1 MTSRKSQA
9 WTRRYRDDPDFA
21 EKIRAYNRA
30 WYAAH
35 KEEVAAR
42 RRRHRE
48 DSGHAEKI
56 RAYNRA
62 WYAAHKEEITAR
74 RRRRWAEN
82 AYGKSEEW
90 ARRSRNRRL
99 RSNYGLS
106 IEGYNAL
113 LAQQGGACAICRKH
127 PEQRLCVDHCHVTR
141 KVRRLLCRRC
151 NLGIGYFGDDPRLLR
166 RAVAYLEAF
175 LPRKP
180 KRKCRRADSASLQR
194 RKRKGVK

>member
-1 MTSRKSQA
+1 MTSRKTQA
-9 WTRRYRDDPDFA
+9 WMRRYRDDPDFA
-21 EKIRAYNRA
+21 ERIRAYSRAWYAAHKKEVAAQRRRQREDPEHAEKVRAYNRA

-35 KEEVAAR
+35 K
-42 RRRHRE
+42 
-48 DSGHAEKI
+48 
-56 RAYNRA
+56 N
-62 WYAAHKEEITAR
+62 
-74 RRRRWAEN
+74 
-82 AYGKSEEW
+82 SEEW
-90 ARRSRNRRL
+90 ARRSRNSRL

-113 LAQQGGACAICRKH
+113 LAQQGGACAICRKQ
-127 PEQRLCVDHCHVTR
+127 PEQRLCVDHCHVTQ

-166 RAVAYLEAF
+166 RAAAYLEAF

-180 KRKCRRADSASLQR
+180 RRKYRRASAAPPRR

>member
-9 WTRRYRDDPDFA
+9 WMRRYRDDPDFA
-21 EKIRAYNRA
+21 ERIRAYSRA

-42 RRRHRE
+42 QRRRRRE
-48 DSGHAEKI
+48 DPDHAEKV

-62 WYAAHKEEITAR
+62 WYAAQKES
-74 RRRRWAEN
+74 
-82 AYGKSEEW
+82 KDW
-90 ARRSRNRRL
+90 ARRSRERRL

-113 LAQQGGACAICRKH
+113 LSQQGGACAICRKQ
-127 PEQRLCVDHCHVTR
+127 PKQRLCVDHCHVTR
-141 KVRRLLCRRC
+141 TVRRLLCRMC

-166 RAVAYLEAF
+166 LAAAYLEAF
-175 LPRKP
+175 LPRKL
-180 KRKCRRADSASLQR
+180 KRKYHGANSASLR
-194 RKRKGVK
+194 RRNRKG

>member
-9 WTRRYRDDPDFA
+9 WMRRYRDDPDFA
-21 EKIRAYNRA
+21 ERIRAYSRA

-42 RRRHRE
+42 QRRRRQE
-48 DSGHAEKI
+48 DTDHAEKI

-62 WYAAHKEEITAR
+62 WYAAQK
-74 RRRRWAEN
+74 
-82 AYGKSEEW
+82 KSEGW
-90 ARRSRNRRL
+90 ARRSRESRL

-113 LAQQGGACAICRKH
+113 LARQGGACAICRKQ

-166 RAVAYLEAF
+166 RAVTYLEAF
-175 LPRKP
+175 LRRKP
-180 KRKCRRADSASLQR
+180 KRKYRANSAPPRRR
-194 RKRKGVK
+194 NRKGVK